1 MNRMKI
7 VFLDAAT
14 IGADAD
20 LTPLKSKG
28 CLTVY
33 ENTPPEFVKERIAGA
48 EVVIVNKVLITKD
61 IIDSSPSLKR
71 ICVAATGVNN
81 VDTKYASS
89 KGIPVLNV
97 SGYSTKS
104 VTQITF
110 SSLLSLV
117 SNISLHDK
125 AVKSGEYTKG
135 GVFTWL
141 GAPFFEL
148 SGKSLGIIGMGAIGQ
163 EVASVALA
171 LGMEVSYFST
181 SGTSHCKKFPSVTL
195 DEILRGSDVISIH
208 APLNEKT
215 LGLISKNELEKMKR
229 TAFLVNMGRGG
240 IVNELDLSNAIDNEI
255 IAGAAV
261 DVYSVEP
268 LPLDH
273 PFLKVKRSDRLLL
286 TPHIAWTSIEARG
299 ALIEGIAA
307 NIGNA
312 EV

>member
-1 MNRMKI
+1 MKI
-7 VFLDAAT
+7 VFLDSAT
-14 IGADAD
+14 LGADAD

-33 ENTPPEFVKERIAGA
+33 ETTPPELVKERIAGA
-48 EVVIVNKVLITKD
+48 EVVIINKVLITKD

-81 VDTKYASS
+81 VDTAYAKS

-117 SNISLHDK
+117 SNIARHDM
-125 AVKSGEYTKG
+125 AVKSGEYTTG
-135 GVFTWL
+135 GIFTWL

-148 SGKSLGIIGMGAIGQ
+148 SGKTMGIIGMGAIGQ
-163 EVASVALA
+163 EVASVATA

-181 SGTSHCKKFPSVTL
+181 SGTSHCKKYPSLTL
-195 DEILRGSDVISIH
+195 DEILQRSDVISIH
-208 APLNEKT
+208 SPLNEKT
-215 LGLISKNELEKMKR
+215 LGLISKSELEKMKR

-240 IVNELDLSNAIDNEI
+240 IVNELDLADAIDKEI

-273 PFLKVKRSDRLLL
+273 PFLKVKKSDRLIL
-286 TPHIAWTSIEARG
+286 TPHIAWTSIESRR

-307 NIGNA
+307 NIG
-312 EV
+312 